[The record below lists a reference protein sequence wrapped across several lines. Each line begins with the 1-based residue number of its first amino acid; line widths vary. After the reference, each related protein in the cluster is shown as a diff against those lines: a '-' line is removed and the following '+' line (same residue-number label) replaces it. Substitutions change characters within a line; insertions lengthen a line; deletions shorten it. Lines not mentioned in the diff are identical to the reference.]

1 MAIRLPLTTVLDYT
15 DSNNLGASSTAGGVA
30 KTFMVPSDAD
40 NVVVKLHPSCVGG
53 TVSATLQT
61 TDDGGSTWFDVVRTP
76 TVLNSTGSGYD
87 LWASAPVSGMGI
99 RSNPRV
105 GSIVAVGSTIASG
118 SIMGATGAAAASTL
132 GAGEA
137 SGLPILGQL
146 NRIFLIYT
154 GDQTV
159 NHTRV
164 KVLVNSQSATA

>member
-30 KTFMVPSDAD
+30 KTFMIPSDAD

-61 TDDGGSTWFDVVRTP
+61 TDDGGSTWYDVVRTP
-76 TVLNSTGSGYD
+76 TVLSTPTSQND
-87 LWASAPVSGMGI
+87 LWASAPVCGMGI
-99 RSNPRV
+99 RS
-105 GSIVAVGSTIASG
+105 AVLTPVIASG
-118 SIMGATGAAAASTL
+118 SILLQGSILQVSGNCAASTL
-132 GAGEA
+132 VAGSA
-137 SGLPILGQL
+137 SGLPIMSQL